1 MSIQGKVVENH
12 RANEGDLRGLG
23 VHDFVVRVHPE
34 TRQFGKDVNNLQ
46 PERYLK
52 LRALDFKAHYT
63 NGTHAVSVFQR
74 RRH

>member
-46 PERYLK
+46 RKKGTSNYK
-52 LRALDFKAHYT
+52 DFKAHDT